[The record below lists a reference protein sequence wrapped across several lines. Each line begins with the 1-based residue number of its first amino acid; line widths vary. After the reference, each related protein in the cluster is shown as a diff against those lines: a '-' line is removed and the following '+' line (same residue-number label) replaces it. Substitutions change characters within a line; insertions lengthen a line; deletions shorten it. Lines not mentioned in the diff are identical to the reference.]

1 MKTWIESG
9 LEALHGV
16 NLEWWHVLVIML
28 VPVLYFAVRAISVIV
43 IGRCVKPEIAKL
55 ALPLL
60 LRPKEKRPG
69 S

>member
-1 MKTWIESG
+1 MKSWIDSG
-9 LEALHGV
+9 LESLKGV
-16 NLEWWHVLVIML
+16 SPEWWHVLVIML
-28 VPVLYFAVRAISVIV
+28 VPVLYFAVRAVAVIV

-60 LRPKEKRPG
+60 LRPKEKRPD